1 MPNINLSFSFIG
13 LISILLAPPCLGQQ
27 QTYKSSNT
35 IRQNL
40 ERQTEPYR
48 FQANSWE
55 YSYIGQYYEALK
67 TWDQGRSK
75 TPKIAPEEWVRFQR
89 MYKPQDARSHIL
101 QAAQSRQITIINEA
115 HHQPPHRLFTKSL
128 LKDFYAAGYRYIGF
142 ETLSHDDSLLNQRKY
157 PLQASG
163 SYSKEPQYGDLIR
176 MALEIGYV
184 VFPYENTSNSNGKPR
199 EIEQAQNIMKV
210 LTKNPRAKILIYCGF
225 AHAFKDKYQ
234 AWEMAMAGRLKEY
247 TGIDPLTIDQ
257 TNYTECSSRDY
268 EAPLYKELEP
278 KSATVYVDSSGSS
291 YRPQHLAL
299 GYDIMVFHPRSE
311 PTNDRPSWLF
321 QALHRD
327 VQVKINTKAQE
338 FPVLLMAYKKNEDL
352 AIGVPCDI
360 VEVAKVE
367 TVHLALRTGTYQL
380 VMQNEQGAR
389 KLWKKVKVK

>member
-1 MPNINLSFSFIG
+1 MGSFSTNVQIQPQ
-13 LISILLAPPCLGQQ
+13 LSDCAAPIIKHSTKLL
-27 QTYKSSNT
+27 
-35 IRQNL
+35 
-40 ERQTEPYR
+40 EP
-48 FQANSWE
+48 S
-55 YSYIGQYYEALK
+55 
-67 TWDQGRSK
+67 GR
-75 TPKIAPEEWVRFQR
+75 
-89 MYKPQDARSHIL
+89 
-101 QAAQSRQITIINEA
+101 AQSRQITIINEA

-311 PTNDRPSWLF
+311 PINVGLPGFF
-321 QALHRD
+321 QAPHRECTG
-327 VQVKINTKAQE
+327 KNKYKGAGISA
-338 FPVLLMAYKKNEDL
+338 VLLMAYKKNEDL

-389 KLWKKVKVK
+389 KFWKKVKVK

>member
-13 LISILLAPPCLGQQ
+13 LISILLTPPCLGQQ

-75 TPKIAPEEWVRFQR
+75 TPNIAPEEWARFQK
-89 MYKPQDARSHIL
+89 MYKPQDARSYIL

-115 HHQPPHRLFTKSL
+115 HHQPPHRLFTKSML
-128 LKDFYAAGYRYIGF
+128 QDFYKLGYHWIGF
-142 ETLSHDDSLLNQRKY
+142 ETLSYNDSLLDQRKY
-157 PLQASG
+157 PLQFSG

-176 MALEIGYV
+176 MALEIGYG
-184 VFPYENTSNSNGKPR
+184 VFPYENASPGSGKLR
-199 EIEQAQNIMKV
+199 EIEQAQNIKMV
-210 LTKNPRAKILIYCGF
+210 FAVDANAKILIHCGF
-225 AHAFKDKYQ
+225 AHAFKDKYP

-268 EAPLYKELEP
+268 ETPLYKELAP

-291 YRPQHLAL
+291 YRPKHLEL
-299 GYDIMVFHPRSE
+299 GYDIMVFHPRSQSI
-311 PTNDRPSWLF
+311 NGRPSWLF
-321 QALHRD
+321 QAPHRE
-327 VQVKINTKAQE
+327 VQVKMSAKTQE
-338 FPVLLMAYKKNEDL
+338 FPVLLMAYKKNEDPTSG
-352 AIGVPCDI
+352 IPCDI
-360 VEVAKVE
+360 VEVNKAEK
-367 TVHLALRTGTYQL
+367 VHLALRTGTYQL
-380 VMQNEQGAR
+380 VVQNEQGAR
-389 KLWKKVKVK
+389 KFWKKVQVK